1 MQRLLLNIGNTHI
14 QVATLTG
21 HGPELLVCYDTP
33 DIRPLEM
40 LPALESM
47 TTPWDAWAVS
57 VVPPVRLSL
66 EQRYGRRI
74 RFLTPKDFPQL
85 DFSPVDTSTLG
96 MDRIANAAAA
106 RSLTNSAVIVLDCG
120 TAITT
125 EALDSQ
131 GRFRG
136 GAILPGRMLQRKTL
150 AAYTAQLPLIPLGQ
164 DAPAALGCRT
174 TEAIAAGI
182 DRGIVGAVREIVAAT
197 RRELESADC
206 PVLVTGGDAPFFTR
220 HLPELTP
227 APDLF
232 TLRGIATAKPAV

>member
-14 QVATLTG
+14 QVAVLTKR
-21 HGPELLVCYDTP
+21 GPELLVRYDTP
-33 DIRPLEM
+33 EIRPLEM
-40 LPALESM
+40 LPVLDAM
-47 TTPWDAWAVS
+47 TTPWNAWAIS

-66 EQRYGRRI
+66 EQRYGRRV
-74 RFLTPKDFPQL
+74 RFLTPGDFPQL

-96 MDRIANAAAA
+96 LDRIANAAAA

-136 GAILPGRMLQRKTL
+136 GAILPGRMLQRKAL

-182 DRGIVGAVREIVAAT
+182 DLGIVGAVRELMAAT
-197 RRELESADC
+197 RREIESADC
-206 PVLVTGGDAPFFTR
+206 PVLTTGGDAPFFTR

-227 APDLF
+227 AQELF
-232 TLRGIATAKPAV
+232 TLRGIAVAKPAI